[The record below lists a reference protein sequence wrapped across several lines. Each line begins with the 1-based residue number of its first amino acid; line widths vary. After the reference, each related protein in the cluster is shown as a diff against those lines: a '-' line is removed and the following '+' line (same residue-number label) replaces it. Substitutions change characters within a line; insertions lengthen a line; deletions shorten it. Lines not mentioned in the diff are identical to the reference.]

1 MTKGTRYFLT
11 GAALILSL
19 GLGTGLVAYYKGDL
33 QLFRSQ
39 IGPEELSYVPTAVS
53 GLAYADVREIMNSEF
68 RQKLREV
75 LPTGEGKDKF
85 LNETGIDIERDI
97 QSVVAAAGVGGD
109 PTAHPL
115 VLIRGMFDEPRI
127 ELLIKQHNGTVEMYK
142 GKRLMMP
149 RATNDVRP
157 NGFCLTFP
165 ETGLALLGSEA
176 HVRAALDAHESGNN
190 VADNAPLMK
199 LVSNFHGTGGNTAWA
214 VGNLE
219 AVTNNPN
226 VPQQVRDQ
234 LPGIEWV
241 AISAHVNSGL
251 SGRFL
256 AQAKDDKAAT
266 DLRAVVNGALAA
278 GRLVGG
284 NNPQFEPFLNSLQ
297 AGGGGKEVELSFN
310 LSPEMLD
317 VLTQMAG
324 QKRPTTAPQ
333 QLN

>member
-1 MTKGTRYFLT
+1 MTKRTRYFLT
-11 GAALILSL
+11 GSALIVSL

-33 QLFRSQ
+33 QLFRSRV
-39 IGPEELSYVPTAVS
+39 GPEELAYVPAAVS
-53 GLAYADVREIMNSEF
+53 GLAYADVREIMSSDF
-68 RQKLREV
+68 RQKLRAV

-85 LNETGIDIERDI
+85 FNDTGIDIERDI
-97 QSVVAAAGVGGD
+97 HSVVAAAGVGGD

-115 VLIRGMFDEPRI
+115 VLIRGLFDEPRI
-127 ELLIKQHNGTVEMYK
+127 ELMVKQNNGTVEMYK

-149 RATNDVRP
+149 RAANEVRP

-165 ETGLALLGSEA
+165 ETGLVLLGSEA
-176 HVRAALDAHESGNN
+176 NVRAALDAHESGNT
-190 VADNAPLMK
+190 VSGNAPLMK
-199 LVSNFHGTGGNTAWA
+199 LVADFHGMGGNTAWA

-219 AVTNNPN
+219 AVSNNPS

-256 AQAKDDKAAT
+256 AQAKDDQAAT

-310 LSPEMLD
+310 LSPEVLD
-317 VLTQMAG
+317 AITQMAG
-324 QKRPTTAPQ
+324 QKHLQ
-333 QLN
+333 QRLN